1 MIVSTT
7 TRTRRATAA
16 LAAAAALVLGAATGA
31 SAAPVTDAAA
41 QVGADVR
48 TSTDP
53 WSPDPVVGE
62 LFDMTSQGWSG
73 DVPVG
78 TSTVATMTITAKQD
92 LVLRPGNWYS
102 GSEYFDFAL
111 SGTCPSSLFGSAR
124 MAPGDTCTVTWTI
137 HPVELSSVSAGW
149 SFYATPVDPA
159 GVATGEKV
167 LGQHNLS
174 FMTHVF
180 LTEDVDFGPVTVGTS
195 ATRPVTFRNVSA
207 VDALLAVD
215 APYAPVD
222 LPDRPVEPVLVPA
235 GESLTLDAVYT
246 PTWAYELSSSAWFR
260 TTLPGSDSRAT
271 GIVRFSGSGV
281 DPVVEPT
288 DPPVEPTDPPV
299 DPTDPPVEPTDP
311 PVEPTDPPVGP
322 TGPVDP
328 TDPID
333 PTDDPVDPTVPV
345 DPTDP
350 TAPIVDVE
358 VPLAP
363 GVDPSGTGR
372 TDRPAAAAVSA
383 EPTPDVVT
391 VPADAEAGAGALAA
405 TGGGWTTLVL
415 GALTLLSSGLV
426 LRTWARARSARDG
439 ARAVL

>member
-180 LTEDVDFGPVTVGTS
+180 LTEHVDFGPVTVGTS

-222 LPDRPVEPVLVPA
+222 LPDRPVDPVLVPA

-246 PTWAYELSSSAWFR
+246 PTWA
-260 TTLPGSDSRAT
+260 
-271 GIVRFSGSGV
+271 
-281 DPVVEPT
+281 
-288 DPPVEPTDPPV
+288 
-299 DPTDPPVEPTDP
+299 
-311 PVEPTDPPVGP
+311 
-322 TGPVDP
+322 
-328 TDPID
+328 
-333 PTDDPVDPTVPV
+333 
-345 DPTDP
+345 
-350 TAPIVDVE
+350 
-358 VPLAP
+358 
-363 GVDPSGTGR
+363 
-372 TDRPAAAAVSA
+372 
-383 EPTPDVVT
+383 
-391 VPADAEAGAGALAA
+391 
-405 TGGGWTTLVL
+405 
-415 GALTLLSSGLV
+415 
-426 LRTWARARSARDG
+426 
-439 ARAVL
+439 

>member
-92 LVLRPGNWYS
+92 LVLRPGNWHPAY
-102 GSEYFDFAL
+102 EAFDFAL

-195 ATRPVTFRNVSA
+195 ATRPVTFHNVSA

-222 LPDRPVEPVLVPA
+222 LPDRPVDPVLVPA

-299 DPTDPPVEPTDP
+299 EPTDPPVDPTDPPVD
-311 PVEPTDPPVGP
+311 P

-333 PTDDPVDPTVPV
+333 PTDPVDPTVPV

-350 TAPIVDVE
+350 AAPIVDLE

-372 TDRPAAAAVSA
+372 TDAPSAAAVSA

-391 VPADAEAGAGALAA
+391 EPAHAEAGAGVLAT
-405 TGGGWTTLVL
+405 TGAGWTTLVL

>member
-31 SAAPVTDAAA
+31 SAAPVTDAAP
-41 QVGADVR
+41 QVVADVR

-78 TSTVATMTITAKQD
+78 TSTAATMTITAKQD

-299 DPTDPPVEPTDP
+299 DPTDPPVD
-311 PVEPTDPPVGP
+311 P
-322 TGPVDP
+322 TGPFDP

-333 PTDDPVDPTVPV
+333 PTDPVDPTVPV

-350 TAPIVDVE
+350 AAPIVDLE

-372 TDRPAAAAVSA
+372 TDAPSAAAVSA

-391 VPADAEAGAGALAA
+391 EPAHAEAGAGVLAT
-405 TGGGWTTLVL
+405 TGAGWTTLVL

>member
-7 TRTRRATAA
+7 TRTRRAAAA
-16 LAAAAALVLGAATGA
+16 LAAAAALVLGPAAGA
-31 SAAPVTDAAA
+31 SAAPATDATA
-41 QVGADVR
+41 QILADVR

-137 HPVELSSVSAGW
+137 HPVELSSVFAGW

-180 LTEDVDFGPVTVGTS
+180 LTEDVDFGPVTVGSS

-281 DPVVEPT
+281 DPVV
-288 DPPVEPTDPPV
+288 

-311 PVEPTDPPVGP
+311 PVEPTDPPVDP
-322 TGPVDP
+322 TGPVEP
-328 TDPID
+328 T
-333 PTDDPVDPTVPV
+333 DPVDPTVPV

-358 VPLAP
+358 VPLAQ
-363 GVDPSGTGR
+363 GVDPSGAGR
-372 TDRPAAAAVSA
+372 TDEPSAAAVSA
-383 EPTPDVVT
+383 EPTLDVVT
-391 VPADAEAGAGALAA
+391 EPAGAEAGAGALAT

-415 GALTLLSSGLV
+415 GALTLLCSGLV
-426 LRTWARARSARDG
+426 LRTWTRARSARDG

>member
-31 SAAPVTDAAA
+31 SAAPVTDAAP
-41 QVGADVR
+41 QVVADVR

-207 VDALLAVD
+207 VDAVLAVD

-246 PTWAYELSSSAWFR
+246 PTWAHELSSSAWFR

-299 DPTDPPVEPTDP
+299 DPT
-311 PVEPTDPPVGP
+311 
-322 TGPVDP
+322 GPVDL
-328 TDPID
+328 T
-333 PTDDPVDPTVPV
+333 DPVDPTVPV

-358 VPLAP
+358 AHLAP
-363 GVDPSGTGR
+363 GVDPSGAGR
-372 TDRPAAAAVSA
+372 TDAPSPAAVSA

-391 VPADAEAGAGALAA
+391 APADAEAGAGALAT